1 MLKSIIKENSIN
13 FNSCK
18 SENEKIK
25 ILENILAEHF
35 TPYISM
41 HDAEKNFNIKIH
53 ILRYSINCEK
63 IIAIK
68 IGRRTLLKTSTLVP
82 IIFSKN
88 KNLF

>member
-1 MLKSIIKENSIN
+1 MLKTILKKNSIQL
-13 FNSCK
+13 NSCK
-18 SENEKIK
+18 SEADIIK
-25 ILENILAEHF
+25 LLETILEKNF

-53 ILRYSINCEK
+53 ILRYSIESEK
-63 IIAIK
+63 IKAIK
-68 IGRRTLLKTSTLVP
+68 IGRRTLLKTSTIAP